1 MAEINLVRWML
12 KNDHESYAFW
22 KNTLRPALGR
32 SIKRTDEAIRL
43 LEIFRKSPFSSLNCK
58 HSPIKRIARKMT
70 KYQNLVGAGITF
82 GFLHDLSKDHKQKI
96 LKQRNRKNRL
106 SK

>member
-1 MAEINLVRWML
+1 MTEISLVRWML
-12 KNDHESYAFW
+12 KNDHESYELW
-22 KNTLRPALGR
+22 KNTLGPALGK

-43 LEIFRKSPFSSLNCK
+43 LEICRKSPFSGLDCK

-82 GFLHDLSKDHKQKI
+82 GFLHDLSKDHKRKI
-96 LKQRNRKNRL
+96 LKQRNIKNRL